1 MNSNVRKSNFE
12 LMRIVSMFM
21 IVFWHI
27 IIHGHVLE
35 NCQRESIKILFN
47 IIEFICVVHVNSF
60 VLCTGYFQS
69 NSSFKMS
76 SVIKNIILCIFYSI
90 VIILVFSLIYGNYNY
105 MNILKV
111 LYTLGFGEYWFMTD
125 YIILYCL
132 SPFINKYIKSLNK
145 KEFKKLL
152 LVLFILFSMMQYIS
166 TISYLSNSLYNFIFL
181 YFIGAYLR
189 EYPLKKSFLFEKK
202 SISFYRLVLL
212 IVFIICVI
220 YNFSTVYVAKN
231 INSFSNVFS
240 LIFTPI
246 VDQSLQYSNPIVIIQ
261 TICYFCFFETLN
273 LNSKFINNISKLTIG
288 IYLISDNHL
297 MRFNIYKLLKI
308 DNGSIISYKY
318 IIYTL
323 FVAIF
328 IYVVCAIIEW
338 IRQNIFKFIYNR
350 KLSIKWRN
358 FYRKWIDSLG
368 IKISW

>member
-1 MNSNVRKSNFE
+1 
-12 LMRIVSMFM
+12 
-21 IVFWHI
+21 
-27 IIHGHVLE
+27 
-35 NCQRESIKILFN
+35 
-47 IIEFICVVHVNSF
+47 
-60 VLCTGYFQS
+60 
-69 NSSFKMS
+69 
-76 SVIKNIILCIFYSI
+76 
-90 VIILVFSLIYGNYNY
+90 

-166 TISYLSNSLYNFIFL
+166 TISCLSNSLYNFIFL

-220 YNFSTVYVAKN
+220 HNFSTVYVAKN

-273 LNSKFINNISKLTIG
+273 LNSKFINNISSFWIG
-288 IYLISDNHL
+288 FYSSINKKSKNFLNRDLIRLVN
-297 MRFNIYKLLKI
+297 
-308 DNGSIISYKY
+308 
-318 IIYTL
+318 L
-323 FVAIF
+323 FT
-328 IYVVCAIIEW
+328 
-338 IRQNIFKFIYNR
+338 N
-350 KLSIKWRN
+350 
-358 FYRKWIDSLG
+358 
-368 IKISW
+368 